1 MPLADRFPGG
11 AVGLKCGGQHWSSVQ
26 GMKRT
31 LRTCGHRVALLLLAA
46 LLAGCGWHQGLHGLH
61 QAGVEPQ
68 AALAQNPMYVPLSDR
83 ELLWNQLIDTL
94 DDYFEIQ
101 REERVRLVGGVLTE
115 GQVETFPQPG
125 ATLLEPWR
133 QDSSHG
139 FERRYA
145 TLQSIRRRAVVHVRP
160 QTDGGYLIDV
170 AVYKEL
176 EDVSQPEY
184 STVSIEGLRHDG
196 SLERPQPTAG
206 FGPTTLGWIPVGR
219 DMALE
224 QRILTQLRG
233 RLGVVVAN

>member
-1 MPLADRFPGG
+1 MIL
-11 AVGLKCGGQHWSSVQ
+11 VV
-26 GMKRT
+26 
-31 LRTCGHRVALLLLAA
+31 V
-46 LLAGCGWHQGLHGLH
+46 LAGLLTGCEWIHGMHGLSSS
-61 QAGVEPQ
+61 GVTPQ

-83 ELLWNQLIDTL
+83 EFLWNQLIDTL

-125 ATLLEPWR
+125 ATMLEPWR
-133 QDSSHG
+133 DDSSPG

-160 QTDGGYLIDV
+160 QTDGGYLVDV

-176 EDVSQPEY
+176 EDLSQPEH
-184 STVSIEGLRHDG
+184 STVNIEGLRTDG
-196 SLERPQPTAG
+196 TIVRPEKNVHL
-206 FGPTTLGWIPVGR
+206 GPVTLGWTAVGR

-233 RLGVVVAN
+233 RLGVGISN